1 LEEPVAKFRV
11 AHEQAIT
18 HRLAFYLECSLR
30 RNGIISDEG
39 PLVLDCEYNQHLF
52 DRKKLRVLLKEAAG
66 FLKAGRTPIPVEG
79 RDDVVDFEIRPD
91 VLVHRRGF
99 DGPTNL
105 MVLEIKR
112 YTNPDRRHDELKLRL
127 FTEGGIN
134 TFAYALGAAVYAR
147 NDVAPEQRELVLGP
161 GFYGGRRLF

>member
-1 LEEPVAKFRV
+1 
-11 AHEQAIT
+11 
-18 HRLAFYLECSLR
+18 
-30 RNGIISDEG
+30 
-39 PLVLDCEYNQHLF
+39 
-52 DRKKLRVLLKEAAG
+52 
-66 FLKAGRTPIPVEG
+66 
-79 RDDVVDFEIRPD
+79 
-91 VLVHRRGF
+91 
-99 DGPTNL
+99 

-161 GFYGGRRLF
+161 GFHGGRQLF